1 MEKDQ
6 GFNHLA
12 LVPEG
17 KTFKDGV
24 LESKP
29 KQNAA

>member
-6 GFNHLA
+6 GFNYLA
-12 LVPEG
+12 LVPEEN
-17 KTFKDGV
+17 TFKDGV
-24 LESKP
+24 LESKS